1 MAIFSAAFNEL
12 LYEYCT
18 QRIMSQGAALQNYNN
33 ELVKGINAL
42 VAKRDALQNLIQKQQ
57 ESRVS
62 LQTEIRTLLRKLKDV
77 DENLAKNIKLRNE
90 YDIKIAQSE
99 GSYLKILEGSQNLL
113 ADVKSGSQDLFEKLP
128 PTVD

>member
-1 MAIFSAAFNEL
+1 
-12 LYEYCT
+12 
-18 QRIMSQGAALQNYNN
+18 MSQGAALQNYNS
-33 ELVKGINAL
+33 ELVKGINTL

-57 ESRVS
+57 ETRVTF
-62 LQTEIRTLLRKLKDV
+62 QNEIRALLKKLKDV

-99 GSYLKILEGSQNLL
+99 GSYLKILEGSQHLL

-128 PTVD
+128 PAVE